1 MAMIGYLGKDADN
14 GILFTVSREVFLTPT
29 GITWGGSAR
38 YATHERHNT
47 HALTEFTGLN
57 PDSFSFDILLTAELG
72 VNPLDEVVKIW
83 GYERDGE
90 ALGLV
95 IGGKAYGKYRWNIT
109 KHEIKIKYTDAAGD
123 MYAVEVS
130 LSIQEYLKGEDH
142 NTSAAQPA
150 ATAPAPTTTGTP
162 GASASLAV
170 GDKVYVNATKH
181 YVSSNGDVGYSCKPG
196 WATITIIAPGAKH
209 PYHVIHTDRSSN
221 LYGWVNEADIQGGQG
236 GSGSGERTYTVK
248 KGDCIWNI
256 AKTFYGSG
264 AQYMKIYEANRGVI
278 GSNPALIY
286 PGQVLV
292 IP

>member
-72 VNPLDEVVKIW
+72 VNPLDEVVKIC

-130 LSIQEYLKGEDH
+130 LSLQEYLKGEDH
-142 NTSAAQPA
+142 NTSAAKPA
-150 ATAPAPTTTGTP
+150 ATATAPTTTGT
-162 GASASLAV
+162 
-170 GDKVYVNATKH
+170 
-181 YVSSNGDVGYSCKPG
+181 
-196 WATITIIAPGAKH
+196 
-209 PYHVIHTDRSSN
+209 
-221 LYGWVNEADIQGGQG
+221 GGGGGTSGG
-236 GSGSGERTYTVK
+236 GSGSGPSARTYTVK
-248 KGDCIWNI
+248 KGDCMWNI